1 MRQTLFYIPN
11 EEIAGLPVF
20 GRGWLLLV
28 WAIFSIGLLIW
39 LIRKQESS
47 AEAWGYVPLLALV
60 GAAIWFLV
68 PRLCEPEG
76 LPIRGYGVMLL
87 VAVASAV
94 TLAAWRARRLGV
106 DPELVFTLSFWLFV
120 PGILGA
126 RVYYVVAHWAEFQ
139 KATPGETFSA
149 ILNVTQGG
157 LVVYGSVIGGVL
169 GLVAFVYKYKM
180 PPLATFDLMTPSL
193 LLGMS
198 IGRLGCLLN
207 GCCFGGAC
215 DLPWSV
221 TFPLGSPAHVHQV
234 EFGETF
240 LYGLKLPS
248 FPEQDLGGPG
258 APAAIADVEPGS
270 AAEQGG
276 LKPGQQIAAIEG
288 RPVRTLAEAQ
298 WVLINARKA
307 GRPVS
312 VETAESPSAVTLP
325 VGPPSRSEPVHPT
338 QVYSTVNALLLCLF
352 LLAYAPFSR
361 RDGELWA
368 MFLTLYPLTR
378 FLLEMIRT
386 DEPAVFL
393 GLKMPQIISLV
404 LVLCAVFLYIHV
416 WMKPPGLA
424 YVRSQA
430 ELGNE

>member
-20 GRGWLLLV
+20 GRGWLLLA

-39 LIRKQESS
+39 LICKPGQS

-87 VAVASAV
+87 VAVASTVALAV
-94 TLAAWRARRLGV
+94 WRARRLGI
-106 DPELVFTLSFWLFV
+106 DPELVLTLSFWIFV

-126 RVYYVVAHWAEFQ
+126 RAYYVVAHWAEFQ
-139 KATPGETFSA
+139 KETPGETFSA

-169 GLVAFVYKYKM
+169 GLMAFVYKYKM
-180 PPLATFDLMTPSL
+180 PPLATFDLVTPSV
-193 LLGMS
+193 LLGMA
-198 IGRLGCLLN
+198 IGRIGCLLN
-207 GCCFGGAC
+207 GCCFGGVC
-215 DLPWSV
+215 ELPWRV
-221 TFPLGSPAHVHQV
+221 TFPVGSPAHVHQV

-240 LYGLKLPS
+240 LYGLKIPSLPEKD
-248 FPEQDLGGPG
+248 FGGPG
-258 APAAIADVEPGS
+258 APAVIAEVEPGS

-276 LKPGQQIAAIEG
+276 LRPGAQIAAIDG
-288 RPVRTLAEAQ
+288 RPVHTLDEAE
-298 WVLINARKA
+298 WVLINARKVDKNVGKA
-307 GRPVS
+307 ARPVS
-312 VETAESPSAVTLP
+312 VEIAGGPSPTTLP
-325 VGPPSRSEPVHPT
+325 VGPPPRSEPVHPT
-338 QVYSTVNALLLCLF
+338 QVYSTVNAFLLCLF
-352 LLAYAPFSR
+352 LLAYAPYSR

-404 LVLCAVFLYIHV
+404 LMF
-416 WMKPPGLA
+416 
-424 YVRSQA
+424 
-430 ELGNE
+430 